1 MLVALSRKPALL
13 SPEEARQAWEWFLP
27 NLMPTLTLVGAAAY
41 AGKATYT
48 REGEGETILFSLCL
62 AVSLLYLFLVA
73 DALLSLQASTA
84 TIEDLRRSNLWLG
97 PLQALATS
105 LLGYFFIKPVTEPTK
120 PD

>member
-1 MLVALSRKPALL
+1 MLVALSRKPALF
-13 SPEEARQAWEWFLP
+13 SPEEVRQIWDWFVP

-41 AGKATYT
+41 AGKATLT
-48 REGEGETILFSLCL
+48 RDGEGETILFSLCL
-62 AVSLLYLFLVA
+62 AVSLLYLFLLA

-105 LLGYFFIKPVTEPTK
+105 LLGYFFIKPVTEPKK